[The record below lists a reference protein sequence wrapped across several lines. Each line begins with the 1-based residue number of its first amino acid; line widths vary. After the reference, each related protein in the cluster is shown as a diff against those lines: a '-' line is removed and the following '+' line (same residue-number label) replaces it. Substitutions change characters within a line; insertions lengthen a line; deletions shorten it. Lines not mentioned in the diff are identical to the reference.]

1 MKIENMT
8 TTQPESQNPLIRF
21 LDDSTTETIK
31 NIKEAAENSLKES
44 AKLKKTLVEAQ
55 IKIAELLQQ
64 I

>member
-1 MKIENMT
+1 MNE
-8 TTQPESQNPLIRF
+8 TQNQNPLIRF
-21 LDDSTTETIK
+21 LDDSTVETIK

-55 IKIAELLQQ
+55 IRIAELLQQ